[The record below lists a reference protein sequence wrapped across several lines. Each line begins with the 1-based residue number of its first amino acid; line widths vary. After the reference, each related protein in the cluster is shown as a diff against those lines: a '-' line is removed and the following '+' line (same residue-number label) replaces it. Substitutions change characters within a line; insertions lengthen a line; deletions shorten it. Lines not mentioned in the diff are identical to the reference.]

1 MAEEPGYAK
10 FKLDP
15 LTARMSI
22 VSTSDTQPPIYA
34 TAESLSAAV
43 SEFPT
48 SSTVPAEVAD
58 LLSVASKLLVASV
71 VQYQFAAVAMEK
83 ALQSVELA
91 VRIRLNSTSASVK
104 LVGLIDKL
112 LDLPG
117 FSHADID
124 RLHEMRKMR
133 NMFAHPKE
141 ATSLPLVMCVGWV
154 RFCSEVV
161 VEIFDQP
168 GSSE

>member
-1 MAEEPGYAK
+1 MADEPGYAK

-48 SSTVPAEVAD
+48 SNTVPVEVAG

-71 VQYQFAAVAMEK
+71 LQYEFAAVAMEK
-83 ALQSVELA
+83 ALQGVELA
-91 VRIRLNSTSASVK
+91 VRIRLDSTSARVK
-104 LVGLIDKL
+104 LFGLIDKL

-117 FSHADID
+117 FAQADID
-124 RLHEMRKMR
+124 RLHDMRKMR
-133 NMFAHPKE
+133 NIFAHPKE
-141 ATSLPLVMCVGWV
+141 AAALPLVMCVGWV
-154 RFCSEVV
+154 RFCSEVI

-168 GSSE
+168 DSSE